1 MMIMIM
7 MMMMVTEA
15 KLTAG
20 SKSFRGSAAL
30 NITYST
36 LPFCAVLSSAPP
48 AMQQEAVPADVP
60 FHAKS
65 HTDHPVRTRGGLS
78 LGHAKPPAARAAPAP
93 AFPRAGDAAAH
104 ACKSQRQ
111 VTEREQG
118 EDCSPGAGEK
128 RERSARGGQRK
139 ESRAAPSRARQRL
152 SCVSSAV
159 GMPMAGFLQGMLE
172 SMLGPRCSGIKGCL
186 GTGWR

>member
-1 MMIMIM
+1 
-7 MMMMVTEA
+7 MMMVTEA

-20 SKSFRGSAAL
+20 SKSFRDSAAL

-65 HTDHPVRTRGGLS
+65 HTDHPVRTWGGLS

-118 EDCSPGAGEK
+118 EDCSPGAEEK
-128 RERSARGGQRK
+128 RERSAREGQRK
-139 ESRAAPSRARQRL
+139 PRRPIAGTAEAELRFLRRGNANGWFPARDAGIDAGTSLQRNKRVPWHRL
-152 SCVSSAV
+152 A
-159 GMPMAGFLQGMLE
+159 L
-172 SMLGPRCSGIKGCL
+172 
-186 GTGWR
+186 TW